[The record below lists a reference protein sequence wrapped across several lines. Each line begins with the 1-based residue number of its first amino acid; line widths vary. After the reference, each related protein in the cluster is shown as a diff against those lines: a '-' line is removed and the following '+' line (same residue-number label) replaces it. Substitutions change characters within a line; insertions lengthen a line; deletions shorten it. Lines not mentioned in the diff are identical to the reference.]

1 MRLRSVLRIARW
13 ETGRSAATIDRRTAV
28 VGLLALVLAGGVV
41 AAGALGGGPALDRGI
56 YRVGVA
62 PDSPYHEPV
71 TGTAALSARPPDPAA
86 LARGEIDLLVRT
98 GGVEVADGPKGEA
111 ALARLREAVRSHNAA
126 TMARETNRSA
136 AFPVVVSL
144 RYVERG
150 NEATTPAAGGG
161 DGDGDG
167 GGGGGG
173 GSDDGGSRAGSAADD
188 TTGTGVD
195 AAGEGENLAVPR
207 VGSGGP
213 LSGDS
218 TGSPAEI
225 SPPFPF
231 GSLVLAFAFLV
242 PLNFVVQAYGSAML
256 DERIGRRG
264 ELLLV
269 APVSPADIVAGK
281 TLPYLGVALGLI
293 GLVAVGAGG
302 GPLSVV
308 AVLPVALT
316 FLGATFVGSMFA
328 RSFKELTFVT
338 VSVSVVLTAYTFV
351 PAIFADVTPIALISP
366 LTLVV
371 RDLTGVGV
379 SVVEFLFSTGPMFL
393 VGGGLFALGLGVY
406 REEDLFTQRSVP
418 LKLLDALAARLDR
431 PRSAA
436 PVAAFSIPFVLV
448 AELLVLALL
457 FALPRAVAL
466 PALLVAVALVE
477 EVAKSLH
484 VYAGLHE
491 GPFDR
496 DARTALLVG
505 ALSGAGFF
513 VGEKLLV
520 AVQLVGL
527 SGVALGRA
535 TATTAGVVGGALLVA
550 PLALHVLTAAGTAVA
565 ASRGR
570 RGYAVGLVLATVGH
584 AAYNLAVVTALG

>member
-13 ETGRSAATIDRRTAV
+13 EASTSAATIDRRTAA
-28 VGLLALVLAGGVV
+28 VGLFALVLAGGVV

-62 PDSPYHEPV
+62 PDSPYHQPV
-71 TGTAALSARPPDPAA
+71 VETAALSARPPEPAA
-86 LARGEIDLLVRT
+86 LARGEIELLVRAD
-98 GGVEVADGPKGEA
+98 GVRIADGPKGDA
-111 ALARLREAVRSHNAA
+111 ALARLREAVRTHNAA
-126 TMARETNRSA
+126 TMAREPNRSA

-144 RYVERG
+144 RYVDRG
-150 NEATTPAAGGG
+150 GGSTTPAAGGG
-161 DGDGDG
+161 GDG
-167 GGGGGG
+167 GGG
-173 GSDDGGSRAGSAADD
+173 DGAGSGTDGESASGGESEP
-188 TTGTGVD
+188 GTGVD
-195 AAGEGENLAVPR
+195 ATGGGDDLAVPR

-213 LSGDS
+213 LSGDA

-281 TLPYLGVALGLI
+281 TLPYLGAALGLI

-302 GPLSVV
+302 GPLSVA
-308 AVLPVALT
+308 AVVPVALT
-316 FLGATFVGSMFA
+316 FLGATFVGAMFA

-338 VSVSVVLTAYTFV
+338 VSVSVFLTAYTFV

-371 RDLTGVGV
+371 RDLTGSGV
-379 SVVEFLFSTGPMFL
+379 SAAEFLFSTGPMFL

-406 REEDLFTQRSVP
+406 REEDLFTQRPVP
-418 LKLLDALAARLDR
+418 LKLLDALSARLDR

-436 PVAAFSIPFVLV
+436 LVAALSIPFVLV

-477 EVAKSLH
+477 EVAKSVH

-505 ALSGAGFF
+505 ALSGTGFF
-513 VGEKLLV
+513 AGEKLLV

-527 SGVALGRA
+527 PGVALGQA
-535 TATTAGVVGGALLVA
+535 TAATAGVVGGALLLA
-550 PLALHVLTAAGTAVA
+550 PLALHVLTAAGTALA

-570 RGYAVGLVLATVGH
+570 RSYAVGLGLATLGH
-584 AAYNLAVVTALG
+584 AVYNLTVVTALG